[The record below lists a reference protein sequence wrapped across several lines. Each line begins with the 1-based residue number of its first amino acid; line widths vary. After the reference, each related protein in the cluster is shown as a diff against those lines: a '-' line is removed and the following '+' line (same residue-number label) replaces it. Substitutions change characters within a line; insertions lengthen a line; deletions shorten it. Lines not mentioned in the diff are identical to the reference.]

1 MQLKTEQ
8 THIQIHQTDELF
20 HVLEKM
26 VGLHRTLI
34 GVLAEEY
41 AHMTAVDVKGLFE
54 TAQTKEVL
62 VNEIWNLEKL
72 RIQVADTISKNLNT
86 NSTLESIANALP
98 KTTADRLRS
107 SKTVLSMLMD
117 QAKELNLRNM
127 SFAENSLIRIDEMKK
142 NILGNNN
149 NNRENYSNSG
159 TRQPINEQGGR
170 LLSTEA

>member
-1 MQLKTEQ
+1 MQ
-8 THIQIHQTDELF
+8 QTDELF

-26 VGLHRTLI
+26 IGLHRTLI

-62 VNEIWNLEKL
+62 VNEIWNLEQL
-72 RIQVADTISKNLNT
+72 RMKVANSIAENLKT
-86 NSTLESIANALP
+86 TPTLEEIASALP
-98 KTTADRLRS
+98 KFSADRLKQ
-107 SKTVLSMLMD
+107 SKTVLGMLVN
-117 QAKELNLRNM
+117 QAKDSNQRNM
-127 SFAENSLIRIDEMKK
+127 QFAESSLIRIDEMKR

-170 LLSTEA
+170 LLTTEA